1 MSKKNSNNE
10 KRRQE
15 CTNTLQKRV
24 SNIFPNII
32 IKGNYI
38 NARENIES
46 YCKIHDYTWF
56 PKPYNLLSGFG
67 CPICGKEKSA
77 KKHRKSIDDILLD
90 LEEKHPNS
98 KIVSNASDIVNTRSN
113 VTMEC
118 KICGCQWTTSIMN
131 LTKNNNTTDCPEC
144 AKIRVANSRRKTLDE
159 LQKQVASMDTTVE
172 PIADY
177 INAHSPV
184 LCRCKIHTNTTFYQ
198 IPTTILKGSN
208 SCPKCTIF
216 KHEKIMLDI
225 LDKYNLKYTPQKTF
239 EDCRDINKLPF
250 DAFLED
256 YNIAIEYDGEGHYYP
271 IPRYKGDDGT
281 YSFERAKSHDK
292 IKNKYCEHNNIKL
305 IRIPYWEQNN
315 IEEYLISELSKYDIK
330 VA

>member
-1 MSKKNSNNE
+1 MSRKNSNNE
-10 KRRQE
+10 RIRKECANTFQE
-15 CTNTLQKRV
+15 RV
-24 SNIFPNII
+24 SNIFSNIV
-32 IKGNYI
+32 IKGEYI

-46 YCKIHDYTWF
+46 YCTVHNYTWF

-67 CPICGKEKSA
+67 CPICGRERSVKKRKKSV
-77 KKHRKSIDDILLD
+77 DDIVKVLK
-90 LEEKHPNS
+90 EKHPS
-98 KIVSNASDIVNTRSN
+98 SRIVSDTDDIVNTRSN
-113 VTMEC
+113 ITMEC
-118 KICGCQWTTSIMN
+118 KICCNQWTTSIMN
-131 LTKNNNTTDCPEC
+131 LTKNNNTTGCPEC
-144 AKIRVANSRRKTLDE
+144 AKIRVANVHRKTLEE
-159 LQKQVASMDTTVE
+159 LQKEVSAIDTTVE

-177 INAHSPV
+177 INTHSPV
-184 LCRCKIHTNTTFYQ
+184 LCRCKIHTDTTFYE
-198 IPTTILKGSN
+198 IPTSILRGCN
-208 SCPKCTIF
+208 SCPKCTIY
-216 KHEKIMLDI
+216 KHEKIMLNV

-250 DAFLED
+250 DAFLDD
-256 YNIAIEYDGEGHYYP
+256 YNVAIEYDGEGHYYP

-292 IKNKYCEHNNIKL
+292 IKNKYCEDNNIKL